1 MQMKDYLNG
10 SLETL
15 TANTIR
21 ILAAEGVQ
29 KANSGHPGMPMGM
42 ADVASVLWSEF
53 LKHNPDEP
61 KWVNRDRFVLSAGHG
76 SMLLY
81 SLLHVSGYA
90 VTIDDLKSFRQ
101 WGSRTPGHP
110 EYNHLPGVETTTGPL
125 GQGFANGVGMSIAS
139 KMIAARFNDDKNQLF
154 GNHYIYGIVSDGDL
168 MEGVSH
174 EAASIAG
181 HLKLGNIIYFY
192 DDNSITIEGKTELTF
207 SENIAK
213 RFEAYG
219 WQTLQTDAYDHE
231 GIRRSIKTAQAEK
244 EKPTIIIT
252 KSHIGFGS
260 PHKVDSPEVHGSP
273 LGKDELAETKK
284 NLGWNYDQDFYVPDK
299 VKNLFGARKKLLIN
313 EYYNWTDKF
322 ESWGKNNPDK
332 AELFNKYENGWL
344 PENLYEELLNAVG
357 KEANAT
363 RVLSSKVIQKIAE
376 LVPNFVGGSADL
388 APSTNTFMKNYSAIS
403 PGKFGGRNFHF
414 GIREHAMGS
423 LLNGMAL
430 YGGLKVFG
438 ATFLVFS
445 DYMRP
450 PIRLAAIMGLPVVY
464 VFTHDS
470 IFLGEDGPTHQPIE
484 HLSVLRAIPNLTL
497 IRPADGIETAAAW
510 CYALQHK
517 SGPIALILTRQKIE
531 PIVRG
536 LDFDPKEALKGGY
549 IVSREKEN
557 KVDLVIVA
565 SGSEVPVAISAQKL
579 LEEKFSVRVVS
590 MPSREIFEGHN
601 EDYKKKIVPDNV
613 PVAVIEAASM
623 TGWGDLFRSK
633 LLTIGMTGFGASAP
647 SQTLAE
653 KFGFTGEQAA
663 NKIKNWLKG

>member
-42 ADVASVLWSEF
+42 ADVASILWSEF

-168 MEGVSH
+168 MEGISH

-284 NLGWNYDQDFYVPDK
+284 NLEWNYDQDFYVPDE
-299 VKNLFGARKKLLIN
+299 VKNLFDTRKKLLIN
-313 EYYNWTDKF
+313 DYYDWTDKF

-403 PGKFGGRNFHF
+403 PGKFEGRNFHF

-517 SGPIALILTRQKIE
+517 SGPIALILTRQKID

-536 LDFDPKEALKGGY
+536 LDFDPKEVLKGGY

-557 KVDLVIVA
+557 KIDLVIVA
-565 SGSEVPVAISAQKL
+565 SGSEVPVAITAQKL

-601 EDYKKKIVPDNV
+601 EDYKKKIVPDNI

-633 LLTIGMTGFGASAP
+633 FLTIGMTGFGASAP
-647 SQTLAE
+647 AQTLAE

-663 NKIKNWLKG
+663 NKIENWLKG

>member
-1 MQMKDYLNG
+1 
-10 SLETL
+10 
-15 TANTIR
+15 
-21 ILAAEGVQ
+21 
-29 KANSGHPGMPMGM
+29 
-42 ADVASVLWSEF
+42 
-53 LKHNPDEP
+53 
-61 KWVNRDRFVLSAGHG
+61 
-76 SMLLY
+76 
-81 SLLHVSGYA
+81 
-90 VTIDDLKSFRQ
+90 
-101 WGSRTPGHP
+101 
-110 EYNHLPGVETTTGPL
+110 
-125 GQGFANGVGMSIAS
+125 
-139 KMIAARFNDDKNQLF
+139 
-154 GNHYIYGIVSDGDL
+154 

-231 GIRRSIKTAQAEK
+231 GIRRSIKIAQSEK

-260 PHKVDSPEVHGSP
+260 PHKVDTAEVHGSP
-273 LGKDELAETKK
+273 LGKEELVETKK
-284 NLGWNYDQDFYVPDK
+284 NLDWNYEQDFYVPEE
-299 VKNLFGARKKLLIN
+299 VKDLFGTRKKLLIN
-313 EYYNWTDKF
+313 EYYDWTDKF
-322 ESWGKNNPDK
+322 DAWKKENSEK
-332 AELFNKYENGWL
+332 AELLNKYENGWL
-344 PENLYEELLNAVG
+344 PENLYEELLNAAG

-388 APSTNTFMKNYSAIS
+388 APSTNTLMKNYDAIA

-423 LLNGMAL
+423 ILNGITL
-430 YGGLKVFG
+430 YGDFKAFG

-450 PIRLAAIMGLPVVY
+450 AIRLAAIMGLPVVY

-484 HLSVLRAIPNLTL
+484 HLAVLRAIPNVTV

-510 CYALQHK
+510 YYALHHK
-517 SGPIALILTRQKIE
+517 RGPLALILTRQKID

-536 LDFDPKEALKGGY
+536 LDFDPKEVLKGGY
-549 IVSREKEN
+549 IVSKEN
-557 KVDLVIVA
+557 GKNVDLVIA
-565 SGSEVPVAISAQKL
+565 STGSELPVAIAAQKL
-579 LEEKFSVRVVS
+579 LEGKISVRVVS
-590 MPSREIFEGHN
+590 ILSKEIFENQHK
-601 EDYKKKIVPDNV
+601 DYKKKIIPDNV

-623 TGWGDLFRSK
+623 TGWGDLFRNK
-633 LLTIGMTGFGASAP
+633 LLTIGMTDFGASAP
-647 SQTLAE
+647 YQILAE

-663 NKIKNWLKG
+663 NKIEEWLK

>member
-1 MQMKDYLNG
+1 MPINNTIISIEKLA
-10 SLETL
+10 
-15 TANTIR
+15 ANTIR

-53 LKHNPDEP
+53 LNHNPDEP

-81 SLLHVSGYA
+81 SLLHVSGYD
-90 VTIDDLKSFRQ
+90 VTLDDLKSFRQ

-125 GQGFANGVGMSIAS
+125 GQGFANGVGMAIAS
-139 KMIAARFNDDKNQLF
+139 KMTAVRFNNDKYKLL

-168 MEGVSH
+168 MEGISH

-192 DDNSITIEGKTELTF
+192 DDNNITIEGNTELTF

-213 RFEAYG
+213 RFEAYE
-219 WQTLQTDAYDHE
+219 WQTLQIDAYDHD
-231 GIRRSIKTAQAEK
+231 GIRRAIKIAQSEK

-260 PHKVDSPEVHGSP
+260 PHKADTAEVHGSP
-273 LGKDELAETKK
+273 LGKEELAETKK
-284 NLGWNYDQDFYVPDK
+284 NLGWNYEQDFYVPEE
-299 VKNLFGARKKLLIN
+299 VKNLFGARKKSLIN
-313 EYYNWTDKF
+313 EYNDWTNKF
-322 ESWGKNNPDK
+322 ESWEKENPDK
-332 AELFNKYENGWL
+332 AELLNKYENGWL
-344 PENLYEELLNAVG
+344 PENLYEELLNAAG

-376 LVPNFVGGSADL
+376 LVPNFIGGSADL
-388 APSTNTFMKNYSAIS
+388 APSTNTFMKNYSAIA
-403 PGKFGGRNFHF
+403 PGKFEGRNFHF
-414 GIREHAMGS
+414 GIREHAMAS
-423 LLNGMAL
+423 ILNGITL
-430 YGGLKVFG
+430 YGGFKVFG

-450 PIRLAAIMGLPVVY
+450 SIRLAAIMGLPVVY

-484 HLSVLRAIPNLTL
+484 HLSVLRAIPNVTL
-497 IRPADGIETAAAW
+497 IRPADGVETAAAW
-510 CYALQHK
+510 YYALQHK
-517 SGPIALILTRQKIE
+517 GGPIALILTRQKID
-531 PIVRG
+531 PIVRSQ
-536 LDFDPKEALKGGY
+536 DFDPKEVLKGGY
-549 IVSREKEN
+549 IVSKEKGKN
-557 KVDLVIVA
+557 VDLVIVA

-579 LEEKFSVRVVS
+579 LEGKFSVRVVS
-590 MPSREIFEGHN
+590 ILSKEIFEN
-601 EDYKKKIVPDNV
+601 QSDEYKKNIVPENV
-613 PVAVIEAASM
+613 PIVVIEAATM
-623 TGWGDLFRSK
+623 TGWGDLFRNK

-647 SQTLAE
+647 YQTLAE

-663 NKIKNWLKG
+663 NKIENWLKE

>member
-1 MQMKDYLNG
+1 MEMKKYLDG
-10 SLETL
+10 SVEKL

-21 ILAAEGVQ
+21 LLAAEGVQ

-42 ADVASVLWSEF
+42 ADVASILWSEF

-125 GQGFANGVGMSIAS
+125 GQGFANGVGMAIAS
-139 KMIAARFNDDKNQLF
+139 KMIAARFNDDKNHLF

-168 MEGVSH
+168 MEGISH

-192 DDNSITIEGKTELTF
+192 DDNSITIEGNTEITF
-207 SENIAK
+207 SEDIGK

-219 WQTLQTDAYDHE
+219 WQTLHVDAYDHD
-231 GIRRSIKTAQAEK
+231 GIRRSIKLAQAEK

-260 PHKVDSPEVHGSP
+260 PHKVDTPEVHGSP
-273 LGKDELAETKK
+273 LGKEELAETKK
-284 NLGWNYDQDFYVPDK
+284 NLGWNYEQDFYVPEE
-299 VKNLFGARKKLLIN
+299 VKNLFEARKRSLIN
-313 EYYNWTDKF
+313 EYNSWTNKF
-322 ESWGKNNPDK
+322 ELWKKENPDK
-332 AELFNKYENGWL
+332 AELFNKYESNWL
-344 PENLYEELLNAVG
+344 PENLYVELLNSAG

-376 LVPNFVGGSADL
+376 LVPNFIGGSADL
-388 APSTNTFMKNYSAIS
+388 APSTNTLMKNYSAIS
-403 PGKFGGRNFHF
+403 PGKFEGRNFHF

-423 LLNGMAL
+423 ILNGITL
-430 YGGLKVFG
+430 YGGFKVFG

-450 PIRLAAIMGLPVVY
+450 SIRLAAIMGLPAVY

-484 HLSVLRAIPNLTL
+484 HLAVLRAIPNVTVL
-497 IRPADGIETAAAW
+497 RPADEIETAAAW
-510 CYALQHK
+510 YYALQHK
-517 SGPIALILTRQKIE
+517 DGPSALILTRQKID
-531 PIVRG
+531 PIVR
-536 LDFDPKEALKGGY
+536 DQNFDPKEVLKGGY
-549 IVSREKEN
+549 VVSKEKGN
-557 KVDLVIVA
+557 KVELVIAA

-579 LEEKFSVRVVS
+579 LEGKFSIRVIS
-590 MPSREIFEGHN
+590 ILSKEIFEKQG
-601 EDYKKKIVPDNV
+601 EDYKKKIIPDDV

-623 TGWGDLFRSK
+623 TGWGDLFRNK
-633 LLTIGMTGFGASAP
+633 LLTIGMTRFGASAP
-647 SQTLAE
+647 YQTLAE
-653 KFGFTGEQAA
+653 KFGFTGQQAA
-663 NKIKNWLKG
+663 KKIEEWLK